1 MYVPEQFKVRD
12 DGEIQAFMEKYDFAT
27 VVSSPPTGLLA
38 THVPVVI
45 RRDERG
51 LVIVGH
57 FARANPHWKIMNG
70 AAESLAIFHGPQSYV
85 SPTWYANAP
94 AVPTWNYAVVHA
106 YGKPTFRD
114 DRDFLEVVLRNLVDK
129 YEKGR
134 TAPWRIEDQPSDFH
148 ESMLARIV
156 GFEMPVLKIEAKFK
170 LGQNRR
176 VEDRAGTI
184 EGLEREVS
192 ADGLALA
199 AFMRSR
205 IGG

>member
-1 MYVPEQFKVRD
+1 MYIPEQFKVRD
-12 DGEIQAFMEKYDFAT
+12 EGEIQAFVEKYDFAT
-27 VVSSPPTGLLA
+27 VVSSPPTGLIA

-45 RRDERG
+45 RRDDSG

-70 AAESLAIFHGPQSYV
+70 EEESLAIFHGPQSYV
-85 SPTWYANAP
+85 SPTWYANGP

-134 TAPWRIEDQPSDFH
+134 PAPWRIEDQPPDFH

-176 VEDRAGTI
+176 VEDRAGII

>member
-1 MYVPEQFKVRD
+1 MYIPEQFKVRD
-12 DGEIQAFMEKYDFAT
+12 EGEIQAFMEKYDFAT
-27 VVSSPPTGLLA
+27 VVSSPPTGLIA

-45 RRDERG
+45 RRDESG

-70 AAESLAIFHGPQSYV
+70 EEESLAIFHGPQSYV

-106 YGKPTFRD
+106 YGRPRFRD
-114 DRDFLEVVLRNLVDK
+114 DRHFLEVVLRRLVDK

-134 TAPWRIEDQPSDFH
+134 ATPWRIEDQPPDFH

-156 GFEMPVLKIEAKFK
+156 AFEMPIVKIEAKFK

-176 VEDRAGTI
+176 AEDRSGI
-184 EGLEREVS
+184 VEGLEREVS